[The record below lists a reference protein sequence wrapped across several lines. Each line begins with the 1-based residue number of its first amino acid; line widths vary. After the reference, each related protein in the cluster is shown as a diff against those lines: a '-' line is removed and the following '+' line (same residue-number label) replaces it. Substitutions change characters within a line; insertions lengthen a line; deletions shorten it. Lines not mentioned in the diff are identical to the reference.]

1 MASDCEQCVPVG
13 RTRSGTGTDVAPRGA
28 RTDVRLELFDGFR
41 LDVDGERVDPLISV
55 QRLLAFLGLQ
65 GPVPRV
71 VVAGTLWS
79 NVSDEQARASL
90 RTTAWRA
97 NRLVPG
103 LVSANRGQL
112 ALADF
117 VRLDVDELAEQAA
130 GVLGSGTVDR
140 HDEWTETSR
149 LWRGRQGELLP
160 GWYDDWV
167 LFERERLRQLRLHAL
182 EATTYRMV
190 RRGKHASA
198 LAFALE
204 AVRTEP
210 LRESAHR
217 AMIVVHL
224 AEENHIEAVRAYIR
238 FRGLVRSELGV
249 EPSEQLGRMVFDA
262 QRRATSG
269 AA

>member
-1 MASDCEQCVPVG
+1 MAGSDPYVPTS
-13 RTRSGTGTDVAPRGA
+13 RTESSTDQTATVP
-28 RTDVRLELFDGFR
+28 TVRLELLDGFR
-41 LDVDGERVDPLISV
+41 LDVDGERIDPLISV
-55 QRLLAFLGLQ
+55 QRLLAFLALQ

-79 NVSDEQARASL
+79 NVSDGQARASL
-90 RTTAWRA
+90 RTTTWRA

-103 LVSANRGQL
+103 VVSADRDQL

-117 VRLDVDELAEQAA
+117 VRLDVDELADWSAR
-130 GVLGSGTVDR
+130 VLGSGGTDR
-140 HDEWTETSR
+140 ADESNGLTK

-190 RRGKHASA
+190 RRGKYASA
-198 LAFALE
+198 MAFALE
-204 AVRTEP
+204 AVRSEP

-238 FRGLVRSELGV
+238 FRGLVRNELGV

-262 QRRATSG
+262 QRRTANG